1 VEDLV
6 SKSRPLIG
14 GVIVLYFIIGLEVL
28 VMISPFAAFFYAA
41 FNPFLLFLARWPATH
56 WLADFF
62 LPHMVLP
69 PGAFLKTLRVAGS
82 VLFVSGALTFL
93 ICAVQ
98 VYFHKFSRRG
108 PALGGL
114 YAWIRHPQ
122 YTALA
127 TTGLGLAILWPRFLT
142 VVFWT
147 VMVGLYYLL
156 ARDEERRMVA
166 AFGDQY
172 STYMSRTGMFIP
184 RALED
189 VLARIPGLRSQALRV
204 SLALPLILALAVGS
218 AFALRSYTVARLP
231 LWSNGRVSVLAV
243 LPGDTAMLQHRMED
257 VLQMPEVQSRLAK
270 GSGAVLGY
278 IVPVQYVMQGMI
290 ADTDPAYRLYEH
302 HQTMA
307 MIGDWIFHPFRH
319 LEGGHSMM
327 HHATGGVA
335 ASASPTVRRIIF
347 LRVASSGNGSASQQS
362 SLFAVGAVRVPQFF
376 IDVDMH
382 PLTLLDVRDLGTG
395 TGWGHVPT
403 PMF

>member
-1 VEDLV
+1 M

-14 GVIVLYFIIGLEVL
+14 SAIVLYFVIGLEVL

-41 FNPFLLFLARWPATH
+41 FSPVLLFFARWPATH

-82 VLFVSGALTFL
+82 ILFVGGALVFL

-108 PALGGL
+108 PALRGL

-122 YTALA
+122 YAALA
-127 TTGLGLAILWPRFLT
+127 ITGLGLAILWPRFLT
-142 VVFWT
+142 VVLWT
-147 VMVGLYYLL
+147 VMVGLYYIL
-156 ARDEERRMVA
+156 ARDEERRMMA
-166 AFGDQY
+166 TFGDQY
-172 STYMSRTGMFIP
+172 RAYMSRTGMFVP
-184 RALED
+184 KAVED
-189 VLARIPGLRSQALRV
+189 VLARILSPLSPALRV
-204 SLALPLILALAVGS
+204 PVALTLILALTIGS
-218 AFALRSYTVARLP
+218 AFALRAYTVALLP

-243 LPGDTAMLQHRMED
+243 LPGDATMLQHRMED
-257 VLQMPEVQSRLAK
+257 VLQMPEVESRLAK
-270 GSGAVLGY
+270 AGGAVLGY

-307 MIGDWIFHPFRH
+307 MIADWIFHPFRH
-319 LEGGHSMM
+319 LEGGHAMM
-327 HHATGGVA
+327 HHATVGVGA
-335 ASASPTVRRIIF
+335 AASPTVRRIIF
-347 LRVASSGNGSASQQS
+347 LRVASSDDGSASQPS
-362 SLFAVGAVRVPQFF
+362 SLFAVGAVRAPQFF

-382 PLTLLDVRDLGTG
+382 TLTLLEVRELGPG
-395 TGWGHVPT
+395 TGWGRVPT